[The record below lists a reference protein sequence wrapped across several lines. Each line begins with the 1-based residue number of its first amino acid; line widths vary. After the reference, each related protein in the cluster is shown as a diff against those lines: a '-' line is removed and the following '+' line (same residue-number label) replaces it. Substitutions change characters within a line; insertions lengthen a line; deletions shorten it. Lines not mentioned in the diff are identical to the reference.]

1 MGCSVLY
8 FYLLLSCFFF
18 IVIRFIIFQL
28 YYEINKTYYLLFYF
42 KISDLGSNFIIL
54 LENLSPGL
62 FFMGV
67 VV

>member
-1 MGCSVLY
+1 M
-8 FYLLLSCFFF
+8 FFF

-67 VV
+67 VVLAQLYFLF